1 MGAIFIFTLLA
12 IICLAALI
20 YPHIGAIGY
29 LGFVILMP
37 EWNWRW
43 SLPQDFQYQ
52 KFIVAATLIG
62 FVLNGLRGN
71 PVTGPARNAFLCL
84 AAFLGL
90 AYVSAANSIDTFL
103 SNFYMDILWKIV
115 LMSFLTYRLVNTP
128 GRLVACLW
136 VITLAQ
142 GYNAFRINEQYF
154 QDGISLYAH
163 RPWGNVGDNNLYS
176 NFTVP
181 LIAMSGALVVYSRR
195 WWQKCLAGVIFIL
208 QMHQIM
214 LMESRGAMMGC
225 LLLAVVFV
233 YLMPKNTF
241 TVGSLVIALVA
252 GAGLAGPPV
261 VREFTSSFKDEGE
274 RDSSADSRFKLWRA
288 GARIT
293 MDHPLLGVGPYAGQ
307 RLVPRYAP
315 EFAGERKGLHNLIF
329 EISTGCG
336 IPATLLYVAYFVIP
350 MLLGFRF
357 LWRRYTDI
365 PDWAAATFLTAA
377 AGLAGYWLSSMFS
390 SGALME
396 SSYVIAA
403 LGLSASVVL
412 QRAWQEEYDDDDFDY
427 DDEEPLPDDENLMA
441 YAD

>member
-1 MGAIFIFTLLA
+1 MGAIFIFSLLA
-12 IICLAALI
+12 IVCLTALI

-52 KFIVAATLIG
+52 KYIVAATLLG

-71 PVTGPARNAFLCL
+71 PVSGPALRAFFCL

-90 AYVSAANSIDTFL
+90 AFLSMGSSIDPFL
-103 SNFYMDILWKIV
+103 SNFYMDILWKVV

-128 GRLVACLW
+128 GRLVACVW

-154 QDGISLYAH
+154 QDGICLYAY
-163 RPWGNVGDNNLYS
+163 RPWGYAGDNNLYS

-181 LIAMSGALVVYSRR
+181 LIAMSGALAVYSRR
-195 WWQKCLAGVIFIL
+195 WWQKCLAGAIFIL

-225 LLLAVVFV
+225 LLLGMVLV

-241 TVGSLVIALVA
+241 TVSALVIALVA

-261 VREFTSSFKDEGE
+261 VREFTSSFKGEGA
-274 RDSSADSRFKLWRA
+274 RDSSAESRLKLWNA

-293 MDHPLLGVGPYAGQ
+293 MDHPMLGVGPYAGQ
-307 RLVPRYAP
+307 VMVPRYAP
-315 EFAGERKGLHNLIF
+315 EFTGSRKGLHNLIF

-350 MLLGFRF
+350 MLISFQL
-357 LWRRYTDI
+357 LWRRYSDI
-365 PDWAAATFLTAA
+365 PDWAAVVFLTAA
-377 AGLAGYWLSSMFS
+377 AGLSGYWLSSMFS
-390 SGALME
+390 SGALLE
-396 SSYVIAA
+396 SSYTIAA
-403 LGLSASVVL
+403 LGLSAFAVL
-412 QRAWQEEYDDDDFDY
+412 QRTRQAEYDDDFEY
-427 DDEEPLPDDENLMA
+427 DDEVPLPDDENLVA